1 MRTRNGRRKVLFGTN
16 YPMIFHEPALAD
28 LEALAPRRRVPYLS
42 ANALRLFEGGPR
54 RLLCLG
60 ERERAGQRVWCPQ
73 RTMRS
78 HLMGSARPLH
88 PPGVAEVGRGQRP
101 RLVLRQSGSG
111 SERRDD
117 MVLAQPR
124 PPRRSA
130 SARAARLDDRSNRQR
145 PRRRAVAP
153 AQEDVRRPPRRTPR
167 IDGTGRG
174 QPVLRL
180 AEARSASVAF
190 VGDRPASTRMRDSSG
205 RADAGQSFRG
215 SSNRRRLLRYGGVA
229 VTAALKSSVSCAR
242 SPSLG
247 Q

>member
-111 SERRDD
+111 SERETTWCLHSLVRRG
-117 MVLAQPR
+117 AQQAPV
-124 PPRRSA
+124 PHDSTTGA
-130 SARAARLDDRSNRQR
+130 IVSARDVALSLPPKRTCGARPGGRLVSTAPGGGSRS
-145 PRRRAVAP
+145 
-153 AQEDVRRPPRRTPR
+153 
-167 IDGTGRG
+167 
-174 QPVLRL
+174 
-180 AEARSASVAF
+180 
-190 VGDRPASTRMRDSSG
+190 
-205 RADAGQSFRG
+205 
-215 SSNRRRLLRYGGVA
+215 
-229 VTAALKSSVSCAR
+229 
-242 SPSLG
+242 
-247 Q
+247 